1 MRNKLRKI
9 SGLSEENMN
18 ELTEIKDKAKKYR
31 RLNSIVIFLAYLIGD
46 FAALAF
52 GLPGYFGLLLQILLP
67 VLLIL
72 ILSKKFRKKTNQTIN
87 VGGFG
92 PSWYDRH
99 ANFKSVNAKVHKNI
113 SNDGLY
119 TPDIPYDKSFEEH
132 LNKN

>member
-1 MRNKLRKI
+1 MDVAR
-9 SGLSEENMN
+9 
-18 ELTEIKDKAKKYR
+18 
-31 RLNSIVIFLAYLIGD
+31 V
-46 FAALAF
+46 ALGF
-52 GLPGYFGLLLQILLP
+52 PGYVALLFQILLP

-72 ILSKKFRKKTNQTIN
+72 IFSKKFKKKTNQTIN
-87 VGGFG
+87 VGWFR

-119 TPDIPYDKSFEEH
+119 TQDIPYDKSFEEH